1 MPRSFINMSQ
11 KQSQWILAEI
21 PEVPPDVNSELPEIL
36 VRMMLQRGVDVKEMD
51 TFLHPRLMNLKDPFL
66 LPDMEAAVTRIL
78 HAVDTGEDV
87 CVYGDYDVDGITSVT
102 VMSAI
107 LSAYDIPVRSFIP
120 RRGTEGYG
128 LNDAA
133 LARCMS
139 EGAKPSLLV
148 TVDCG
153 TASLSEIAALKEDS
167 IDVIVVDHHE
177 LPPAGKPDCI
187 AVVNPKCAEAG
198 DGTEDNFEYL
208 CAAGVVFKLAH
219 ALLKKRPLTDFDL
232 KDYLD
237 LVAMATVSDI
247 VPLVNENR
255 LLVRHG
261 LKHMENTRNVGL
273 KALMNVAQV
282 NGPMT
287 SADVGFRIGPRI
299 NAAGRMDHAEDAL
312 ATLTTNDPAEAESLA
327 NLLDSHNRDRQG
339 EEMRIHKDALHRL
352 ETECDS
358 ADPVIVLGSRDW
370 HPGVVGIVASRMM
383 RRFHKPAFIIA
394 IDDQGLGKGS
404 GRSIGGVSL
413 MDAINANR
421 DLLVAGGGHAMA
433 AGISVAEDNIEP
445 FRKAFANYVEENVSE
460 DDRLPRIHIDADITF
475 PELSLEF
482 LKSYELLQPFGSA
495 NPEPLFMSRE
505 VYLTEPPRE
514 LKNHHL
520 KLSMKQNE
528 CWRDA
533 MFFGAGQRELPD
545 PEAAWDIVFTINR
558 NFFRGRTSLQIV
570 IQDVRAHRK
579 DS

>member
-1 MPRSFINMSQ
+1 MSQ
-11 KQSQWILAEI
+11 KQSQWILAGI
-21 PEVPPDVNSELPEIL
+21 PEVPPDVDSDLPEIL
-36 VRMMLQRGVDVKEMD
+36 VRMLLQRGVDVADMER
-51 TFLHPRLMNLKDPFL
+51 FLQPRLMDLQDPFL
-66 LPDMEAAVTRIL
+66 LPEMELAVTRIL
-78 HAVDTGEDV
+78 HAIDRREEI

-102 VMSAI
+102 VMSEA
-107 LSAYDIPVRSFIP
+107 LRAYGSSVRRFIP
-120 RRGTEGYG
+120 RRGPEGYG

-133 LARCMS
+133 LKRCMS
-139 EGAKPSLLV
+139 EGVKPSLLI

-153 TASLSEIAALKEDS
+153 TASLDEIAALKAEG

-177 LPPAGKPDCI
+177 PPPEGKPDCI
-187 AVVNPKCAEAG
+187 AVVNPKCGEPT
-198 DGTEDNFEYL
+198 DDPNDRFQYL

-219 ALLKKRPLTDFDL
+219 ALLKTRPLPDFDL

-247 VPLVNENR
+247 VPLVEENR
-255 LLVRHG
+255 ILVRHG
-261 LKHMENTRNVGL
+261 LKRMENTQNHGL
-273 KALMNVAQV
+273 KALMQVAQV
-282 NGPMT
+282 KGPIS

-299 NAAGRMDHAEDAL
+299 NAAGRMDMPEDAL
-312 ATLTTNDPAEAESLA
+312 AALTSNSQEQAEQLAE
-327 NLLDSHNRDRQG
+327 LLDSHNRDRQG
-339 EEMRIHKDALHRL
+339 EEMRIHKDALKRL
-352 ETECDS
+352 EAECDPS
-358 ADPVIVLGSRDW
+358 DPVIVLGSRDW

-394 IDDQGLGKGS
+394 IDEQGLGKGS

-413 MDAINANR
+413 MDAINASR

-433 AGISVAEDNIEP
+433 AGISIEEGNIAA
-445 FRKAFANYVEENVSE
+445 FRESFGNYVTDNVSE
-460 DDRLPRIHIDADITF
+460 SDRLPRLYIDADITF

-528 CWRDA
+528 CWHDA
-533 MFFGAGQRELPD
+533 MFFGAGQRKLPD
-545 PEAAWDIVFTINR
+545 PEEAWDIAFTINR
-558 NFFRGRTSLQIV
+558 NVFRGRTSLQIV
-570 IQDVRAHRK
+570 IQDVRPHRK
-579 DS
+579 DN